1 MRDTR
6 QELSSAEFPTW
17 NSNLSFG
24 KSQSELLKTIYIGII
39 EGISDTLSV
48 KENLDLMNEGLKRLQ
63 SMLLSVS
70 QPSFM
75 LSDANIQKKLGLFYA
90 FCQKQIQIG
99 LDTQDCDHLAELP
112 EHFTKL
118 LNTIELCPI
127 ESAPQFH

>member
-24 KSQSELLKTIYIGII
+24 KSQNELLKTIYIGII
-39 EGISDTLSV
+39 EGVSDTLSV
-48 KENLDLMNEGLKRLQ
+48 KENVDLMNEGLKRLQ
-63 SMLLSVS
+63 YMLLSVS

-99 LDTQDCDHLAELP
+99 LDTQDCDHLTEMP
-112 EHFTKL
+112 EHFTQL

-127 ESAPQFH
+127 EGAPQFH